1 LSLPDAKQ
9 ENVEPLINFIRTS
22 SPNELCSVK
31 VTKRNVVIPKN
42 ETVVVTCSVNTG
54 PIESRLPVL
63 FEPDIES
70 LWPPG
75 LVISETSVNLK
86 GGASSHAVI
95 QMANTTEHNIILK
108 NRTVLGKLQLVKSVT
123 PLEARKK
130 ADNGG

>member
-1 LSLPDAKQ
+1 M
-9 ENVEPLINFIRTS
+9 
-22 SPNELCSVK
+22 
-31 VTKRNVVIPKN
+31 IPKN